1 MYIADY
7 LSSVKTDKEVKT
19 TSENLPEGKQ
29 GINGVDRNQ
38 TRGRTGGPPK
48 PSYTFVSEPVLM
60 ELIYQEH
67 FKEQCPDNW
76 REKTHPLTCMYC
88 KGEMILHG

>member
-38 TRGRTGGPPK
+38 TRGRTGSPETFLYYCQQTCSHGTHLSGMWLGTGNGRGPAR
-48 PSYTFVSEPVLM
+48 SLEEPRAL
-60 ELIYQEH
+60 
-67 FKEQCPDNW
+67 
-76 REKTHPLTCMYC
+76 
-88 KGEMILHG
+88 